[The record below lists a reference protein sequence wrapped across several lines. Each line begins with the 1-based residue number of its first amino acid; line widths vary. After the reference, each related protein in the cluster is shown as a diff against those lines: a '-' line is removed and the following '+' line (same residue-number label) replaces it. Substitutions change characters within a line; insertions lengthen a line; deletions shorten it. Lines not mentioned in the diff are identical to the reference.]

1 MFENPNGHVDGD
13 VSEEQGSPEEQEQ
26 DISTELI
33 KVKLQVNKDGRYVCE
48 LCQKTFK
55 TVSIP
60 SADVG

>member
-1 MFENPNGHVDGD
+1 MFENPNGHVDGE

-55 TVSIP
+55 TVSTP

>member
-1 MFENPNGHVDGD
+1 MFENPNGHVDGE
-13 VSEEQGSPEEQEQ
+13 VGEEQGSPEEQ

-33 KVKLQVNKDGRYVCE
+33 KVKLQVNKEGRYVCE

-60 SADVG
+60 SAGVG